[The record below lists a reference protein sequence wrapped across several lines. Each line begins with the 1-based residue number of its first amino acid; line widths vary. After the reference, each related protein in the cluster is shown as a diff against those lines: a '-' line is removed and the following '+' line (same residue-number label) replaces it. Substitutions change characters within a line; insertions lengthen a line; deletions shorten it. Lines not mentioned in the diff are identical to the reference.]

1 MSASDPRRTNS
12 AQKKGGHWK
21 LTRGEERPDTE
32 APGEKTHSAVKGK
45 LNSRRQRTPRLI
57 GFFLWRID
65 VARDR
70 NLIATKA
77 VRAVASNSGISKK
90 GIVNDAENL
99 RCAIGAG
106 R

>member
-1 MSASDPRRTNS
+1 MMRECPHLTRGGRIS

-57 GFFLWRID
+57 GFFFWRID
-65 VARDR
+65 VGRDR

-77 VRAVASNSGISKK
+77 VRACCS
-90 GIVNDAENL
+90 
-99 RCAIGAG
+99 
-106 R
+106 

>member
-1 MSASDPRRTNS
+1 MMRECPHLTRGGRIS

-21 LTRGEERPDTE
+21 LHARRR
-32 APGEKTHSAVKGK
+32 APRYGSAGEKTHSAVKGK

-57 GFFLWRID
+57 GFFFWRID

-77 VRAVASNSGISKK
+77 VRA
-90 GIVNDAENL
+90 
-99 RCAIGAG
+99 CCF
-106 R
+106 